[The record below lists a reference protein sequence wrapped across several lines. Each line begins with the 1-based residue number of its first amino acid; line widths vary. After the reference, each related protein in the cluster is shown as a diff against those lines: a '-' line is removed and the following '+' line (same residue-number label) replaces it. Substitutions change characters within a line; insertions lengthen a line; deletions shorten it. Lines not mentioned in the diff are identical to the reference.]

1 MGVRSS
7 YLRAVG
13 LTAEEGITGGS
24 KPFSAEEEEQFRRLA
39 ASPDIYERIA
49 RSIAPSVFGAHDM
62 KKAIACLLFG
72 GEFRIDVSNVFFFAI
87 LKEVCA
93 EVKKLTSTTM

>member
-13 LTAEEGITGGS
+13 LSAEEGITGGLQ
-24 KPFSAEEEEQFRRLA
+24 PFTAEEEDQFRRLA
-39 ASPDIYERIA
+39 AAPDVYERIA
-49 RSIAPSVFGAHDM
+49 KSIAPSVFGAHDM

-72 GEFRIDVSNVFFFAI
+72 GN
-87 LKEVCA
+87 
-93 EVKKLTSTTM
+93 